1 MGNIMSSSDST
12 LPRQQTRNGSGRYR
26 TTPREHMDY
35 TSTKRCYFEDDVNS
49 QPNSHETCHNRQQS
63 PNAESSRMLFLL
75 YLIHRTW
82 NVVVDSVDQKGKK
95 TRLGLPES
103 ENSRP
108 PKCLYDENFDSDLN
122 LTDLDD
128 QSSMY
133 GSQYTFCTCSY
144 CEEESERDHFNNVA
158 GNRFSFCESDLS
170 YCLYQMAP
178 SAGKSPPGGT
188 QIGPPDTNDASLGW
202 NANVKQEN
210 QRPPVFNPEDYVIS
224 LKKYGRRGS
233 NGNFKSIYDTT
244 VNEDA
249 AKQDKSNDNVR
260 SQTLPHKNSDYRSP
274 IPAPPEMDAEM
285 SLRQFGS
292 VTDLL
297 TKLRA
302 DLRASFPSFV
312 QEFVSSP
319 LDGVSLLLEVLRAV
333 QLSQSAPM
341 SGTTTMPPGG
351 MARNNQSYQRRALLD
366 ELACL
371 QCLSICCTRSPEAGT
386 RLGTTP
392 IGLLPLAAA
401 ATGTG
406 IRSRIV
412 ALQLLT
418 IACDKSALGD
428 GTQRL
433 QLHGHTAVSEALSTL
448 RLRCAE
454 PVRFRLL
461 VGMLNSGGGSG
472 ELQAIGMRFINTFLE
487 SSENVQ
493 TRLYLQAELYQ
504 AGLDPSQMCKTIS
517 STSPWLE
524 RLRLEV
530 KRWDAIRIDIEQL
543 QLQAR
548 SAEQV
553 RSRLVILERR
563 VQILHEEKTV
573 LTTME
578 RRLQERCAE
587 LQREVLRLKGTGSNG
602 SGGSKAHESS
612 NTSSLEKRPVALPRQ
627 VPPQAKRNNTS
638 ENDDEGISSSETGQS
653 STPEPPRL
661 YPAKNGGSSAGSHKF
676 SISLTQESTVPM
688 HELNGNGED
697 DTNAT
702 IEDVIEEL
710 QNIVNDAE
718 REISDQ
724 NEILFQQVDG
734 IPEQA
739 LYSLEIS
746 NEHEIVPVNLL
757 PQPPRKSRSLAHLIS
772 NPSDGEG
779 SGYDLMVVNN
789 ETKVDFFD
797 DDEDTGVGKGK
808 HPFGEENGT
817 SRYFDITA
825 TPSAMEVPPEVH
837 AGIIPG
843 PDVIHST
850 AEAVTASVTALHQSR
865 GRHPSAKDSNRAIL
879 NVIMDARDKESR
891 LLRAQSLEREQH
903 IAQAA
908 TPQQF
913 NGVFFMTDMN
923 SAGKYP
929 KPDITAAL
937 EAKKVTKNLDRMGAY
952 GVDSMIDIVMTN
964 EQRLNKANAYAKSRM
979 AAATGPPNPAN
990 GAIPSK
996 LTGNNNFKLRPNT
1009 GTTHHQP
1016 TFAIGTGMVREASRS
1031 QTNIGGSKV
1040 TDLPSG
1046 LY

>member
-1 MGNIMSSSDST
+1 MGNAISSANEST
-12 LPRQQTRNGSGRYR
+12 LPRRQAQYYNDCNG
-26 TTPREHMDY
+26 
-35 TSTKRCYFEDDVNS
+35 KRCCYENGATNTGS
-49 QPNSHETCHNRQQS
+49 RSSRQNQQQQQQQN
-63 PNAESSRMLFLL
+63 PENSRMLFLL

-95 TRLGLPES
+95 SRATTS
-103 ENSRP
+103 EDSGAPRSN
-108 PKCLYDENFDSDLN
+108 YDEAFDTDLN
-122 LTDLDD
+122 FTDLDD
-128 QSSMY
+128 DSSLY
-133 GSQYTFCTCSY
+133 GSQYSFCNCSY
-144 CEEESERDHFNNVA
+144 CEEEADRNHFDNA
-158 GNRFSFCESDLS
+158 RGNRFSFCDSDIS
-170 YCLYQMAP
+170 YCSYQMAP

-188 QIGPPDTNDASLGW
+188 QIGPPDLNEMTLGW
-202 NANVKQEN
+202 NSNIKQEN

-224 LKKYGRRGS
+224 LKKYGRRGT
-233 NGNFKSIYDTT
+233 NGNFKSIYDTSPG
-244 VNEDA
+244 EE
-249 AKQDKSNDNVR
+249 AKHDKQQQLPDNR
-260 SQTLPHKNSDYRSP
+260 SHTLPHKNSEYRSP
-274 IPAPPEMDAEM
+274 IPAPPEMDSEM
-285 SLRQFGS
+285 TLRQFGS

-333 QLSQSAPM
+333 QLSQSMPM
-341 SGTTTMPPGG
+341 NGTTTMPAPGS
-351 MARNNQSYQRRALLD
+351 MPRTNQSYQRRALLD

-371 QCLSICCTRSPEAGT
+371 QCLSICCTRSPEAGA

-428 GTQRL
+428 GTQRS
-433 QLHGHTAVSEALSTL
+433 QQQGHTAVSEALSTL

-472 ELQAIGMRFINTFLE
+472 ELQAVGMKFVNTFLE
-487 SSENVQ
+487 SAESVQ
-493 TRLYLQAELYQ
+493 VRLYLQAELHQ
-504 AGLDPSQMCKTIS
+504 AGLDPAQMCKVIS

-524 RLRLEV
+524 RLRVEV

-543 QLQAR
+543 QCQAR

-587 LQREVLRLKGTGSNG
+587 LQREVLRLKGTQSQEASN
-602 SGGSKAHESS
+602 S
-612 NTSSLEKRPVALPRQ
+612 SSLEKRPVALPRQ
-627 VPPQAKRNNTS
+627 VPPQAKRNTS

-653 STPEPPRL
+653 STPEPPRVF
-661 YPAKNGGSSAGSHKF
+661 PTKDGSSTNSHKF
-676 SISLTQESTVPM
+676 SISLNQENEDHS
-688 HELNGNGED
+688 HEVGTNDD

-724 NEILFQQVDG
+724 NEVLFHQMDDM
-734 IPEQA
+734 PEKT
-739 LYSLEIS
+739 LYSLEI
-746 NEHEIVPVNLL
+746 NTEHEIVPVNLL
-757 PQPPRKSRSLAHLIS
+757 PHPPRKSRSLAHLIS
-772 NPSDGEG
+772 TPSDGE
-779 SGYDLMVVNN
+779 SGYDLLLVNN
-789 ETKVDFFD
+789 DNKMNFFEVEDPGKSQKKPYVDETFY
-797 DDEDTGVGKGK
+797 
-808 HPFGEENGT
+808 P
-817 SRYFDITA
+817 A
-825 TPSAMEVPPEVH
+825 EVNDSTR
-837 AGIIPG
+837 
-843 PDVIHST
+843 PDVIHT
-850 AEAVTASVTALHQSR
+850 ATESQALHRSR
-865 GRHPSAKDSNRAIL
+865 ASTKDSNRAIL

-891 LLRAQSLEREQH
+891 MMRAQSLEREIPQQSPP
-903 IAQAA
+903 A
-908 TPQQF
+908 QQF

-952 GVDSMIDIVMTN
+952 GVDSMIDIVMSS
-964 EQRLNKANAYAKSRM
+964 EQRAKSNAFQKARTINQHSI
-979 AAATGPPNPAN
+979 ATSGAN
-990 GAIPSK
+990 GANVGAKIS
-996 LTGNNNFKLRPNT
+996 TGNNNFKLRSTNGPQMLYPGN
-1009 GTTHHQP
+1009 GP
-1016 TFAIGTGMVREASRS
+1016 LLRENSRS
-1031 QTNIGGSKV
+1031 QTNLGSKV